1 MKVNLDFSLSAP
13 AAAASPAT
21 KAQPALTQSL
31 SVIAPVNSA
40 QSEAPKVISSPPPI
54 YPPVARAEN
63 IEGIVILDILVDA
76 TGKVTQTKAIS
87 GPVQL
92 QPAAVEAV
100 RYWKYQ
106 PARDNG
112 QPIAQHMQL
121 SINFRLH

>member
-1 MKVNLDFSLSAP
+1 MKVNLDFALSAP
-13 AAAASPAT
+13 AASASPEP

-31 SVIAPVNSA
+31 SVIAPLSSA
-40 QSEAPKVISSPPPI
+40 ASEVPKAISSPPPI
-54 YPPVARAEN
+54 YPAVAKAEN
-63 IEGIVILDILVDA
+63 IEGTVIVDILVDA

-92 QPAAVEAV
+92 QPAAVDAV

-106 PARDNG
+106 PARKDG
-112 QPIAQHMQL
+112 QPVTQHMQV